1 MNVRRLVWLVAV
13 KIETIRA
20 RSQHGWH
27 CEFAFYSLPHGGR
40 DDPDRSPTEPQP
52 DVPSLK
58 GLGFHYY
65 TYPALSPK
73 RRQVTPTDARAASAP
88 IKAAPF
94 GDPVSH
100 WAKLFRH
107 AGRDWFVDTSA
118 GSDSSHY
125 VSAAGE
131 PQIAFGF
138 GSGQAFDSGWR
149 KATPSTATAALVGD
163 RGRQREPPLR
173 MTDHKLMGQIGPLA

>member
-13 KIETIRA
+13 KIERYGPVLSTVGIVSSHSTPCRMA
-20 RSQHGWH
+20 VVMIQTVR
-27 CEFAFYSLPHGGR
+27 LR
-40 DDPDRSPTEPQP
+40 NRSPMCRPE
-52 DVPSLK
+52 

-94 GDPVSH
+94 GTPCRTGLSSSVTQGGTGLSTRLRSRTQPNLCRLPANRRSLSASVRAGFRLRLAQSH
-100 WAKLFRH
+100 
-107 AGRDWFVDTSA
+107 
-118 GSDSSHY
+118 
-125 VSAAGE
+125 
-131 PQIAFGF
+131 
-138 GSGQAFDSGWR
+138 
-149 KATPSTATAALVGD
+149 PSTATAALVGD